1 MAIADIRNSS
11 APTTVKGPPCGVC
24 TLLNELPPDEAS
36 ALLELLRDKTWRYS
50 DLAEA
55 LRGEGH
61 AVGSHTLARHAGG
74 KCSAGVKCR

>member
-24 TLLNELPPDEAS
+24 ALLTELQPEEAS
-36 ALLELLRDKTWRYS
+36 ALRELLADRKWRYS

-61 AVGSHTLARHAGG
+61 PIGAHVLSRHAAG
-74 KCSAGVKCR
+74 KCSAGTKCR